1 MALGLGANVGKRRG
15 YLASAL
21 IPTLPRRPN
30 TSLVILNLFQDNEEW
45 ENHPKSSLSIYDGE
59 VAAGTADGGACN
71 SEAAPKFPSRRRVE
85 GTVPRTDPRGSTGLR
100 AGPHP

>member
-59 VAAGTADGGACN
+59 VAAGTADGGALQQRSHTKIPLPQARGGN
-71 SEAAPKFPSRRRVE
+71 SPP
-85 GTVPRTDPRGSTGLR
+85 D
-100 AGPHP
+100 